1 MNIADT
7 TATETA
13 SAAATAAAVSTAS
26 RSAVR
31 HSLQALCALLMFSL
45 WGSCLAQAEIKTGDN
60 PEASAIWLKVRA
72 SLFQSRP
79 IDTATVDVISLDAPA
94 RAEDSAV
101 VPIAIKTGFMP
112 TSSRYIEKLYLIIDN
127 NPSPIAA
134 VFTFHPLSGRADIE
148 TRVRINEYTHVRAIA
163 ETNDGKLHMS
173 TRFVKAAGGCSA
185 PPGKNAQDSLA
196 SLGRMKF
203 RIEDRLIDPNAAVPA
218 GGHPVLARLMI
229 SHPNDSGLA
238 MDQVSRTF
246 QPAHFVRQVNI
257 TYAGQPVMSADV
269 DFSISENPNF
279 RFYFMPRGDGEL
291 KAEVVDSHDLRF
303 ESALKYQRQD

>member
-1 MNIADT
+1 MNIANT
-7 TATETA
+7 TACATA
-13 SAAATAAAVSTAS
+13 TATAAAVSPAS
-26 RSAVR
+26 GSVVR
-31 HSLQALCALLMFSL
+31 HSLQALCAVLMFGL

-79 IDTATVDVISLDAPA
+79 IDTATVDLISLDAPA

-203 RIEDRLIDPNAAVPA
+203 RLEDRLIDPNAAVPA

-238 MDQVSRTF
+238 MDQVSRMF

-279 RFYFMPRGDGEL
+279 RFYFTPRGDGEL